1 MCRYEILKIQDRVIK
16 DISIILVA
24 FRMRLILNTVLNK
37 LLGIPLMLVVLP
49 DFRYWT
55 LSYIV
60 TFGETIVKNLSKI
73 SKLCYNV
80 HNIIWGAMVSDRH

>member
-49 DFRYWT
+49 DFRY
-55 LSYIV
+55 
-60 TFGETIVKNLSKI
+60 
-73 SKLCYNV
+73 
-80 HNIIWGAMVSDRH
+80 